1 MITKFVFNRW
11 QFRGAMF
18 VLLLL
23 VSLLLVPLSLLVPV
37 ANAQN
42 PGKGKGSNR
51 EQPAPRLPD
60 DKRLLSLHLD
70 FVRKAEKL
78 ASEYE
83 NGKDWGKARDV
94 YQEILKLVPQYPPAQ
109 ARLAEMIRRESEAQH
124 LVFNVQADEGWQDTG
139 IALLPGKPV
148 SIQVSGTWTFNLQV
162 ETNGEGLAIP
172 KELRDFNPGCLI
184 GMLVDSRAPMPKGK
198 EDEGNAVKPFTVGAG
213 KQLMPERGGR
223 LYLRMYDTVPEDN
236 EGSLKV
242 DIRGTFA
249 ELK

>member
-1 MITKFVFNRW
+1 MLIKFVCTSRLF
-11 QFRGAMF
+11 A
-18 VLLLL
+18 VVTL
-23 VSLLLVPLSLLVPV
+23 LSLLFGAAAVE
-37 ANAQN
+37 AQSG
-42 PGKGKGSNR
+42 GKGKR
-51 EQPAPRLPD
+51 EEPAPRLPD

-78 ASEYE
+78 ATEYE

-109 ARLAEMIRRESEAQH
+109 AKLADMIRRESEAQH
-124 LVFNVQADEGWQDTG
+124 LAFTVKADEGWQDTG
-139 IALLPGKPV
+139 IVLLPGKPV
-148 SIQVSGTWTFNLQV
+148 SIQVSGSWTFNLKV
-162 ETNGEGLAIP
+162 ETNAEGLAIP

-184 GMLVDSRAPMPKGK
+184 GMLVDPRAPMSKGK
-198 EDEGNAVKPFTVGAG
+198 DDDKEEAANKPFMVGAG

-223 LYLRMYDTVPEDN
+223 LFLRMYDTVPADN

-249 ELK
+249 EVK

>member
-1 MITKFVFNRW
+1 MLTTFVFICR
-11 QFRGAMF
+11 QIVA
-18 VLLLL
+18 VLLVLCL
-23 VSLLLVPLSLLVPV
+23 AGLP
-37 ANAQN
+37 AAYAQSGN
-42 PGKGKGSNR
+42 KGKRGER
-51 EQPAPRLPD
+51 DEPPPRLPD

-78 ASEYE
+78 ALEYE

-109 ARLAEMIRRESEAQH
+109 AKLADMIRRESEAKH
-124 LVFNVQADEGWQDTG
+124 LVVTVQADEGWQDTG
-139 IALLPGKPV
+139 IVLIPGKPV
-148 SIQVSGTWTFNLQV
+148 SIQVSGSWTFNLKV

-184 GMLVDSRAPMPKGK
+184 GMLVDPRAPMSKGK
-198 EDEGNAVKPFTVGAG
+198 DDEEEETANKPFMVGAG

-223 LYLRMYDTVPEDN
+223 LFLRMYDTVPADN

-249 ELK
+249 EVK